1 MIKKEESYTLVT
13 SLILGL
19 VGVFCI
25 LDSRLL
31 GRLNFERPLITC
43 TIVGLLLGNLPV
55 GLTVGASIEL
65 MSLGIVNI
73 GAAAPSDMN
82 MAAIICSAFAILT
95 NATVETSLALAIPI
109 AVLGQMLGVLMRT
122 ILSNLTHV
130 ADKAI
135 AKGNFR
141 RARSMHILWGTLL
154 YSLMYF
160 IPIFLAVYL
169 GTDFVQK
176 LVDVIPAW
184 LTDGLNLG
192 SKFLTAYGI
201 ALLLSSMLNKE
212 LTVYFVLGFFLV
224 GYLGL
229 NMTAIAIFAVILAII
244 LSGLKFRG
252 GAALATAGAAPVRDD
267 YDPLED
273 DDDL

>member
-1 MIKKEESYTLVT
+1 MFVT
-13 SLILGL
+13 ALLLGL

-25 LDSRLL
+25 LDSRIL
-31 GRLNFERPLITC
+31 GRMNFERPLITC
-43 TIVGLLLGNLPV
+43 TIVGALLGDLQT
-55 GLTVGASIEL
+55 GLT
-65 MSLGIVNI
+65 LGIVNI
-73 GAAAPSDMN
+73 GAAAPPDMN
-82 MAAIICSAFAILT
+82 MAAIICAAFAILT
-95 NATVETSLALAIPI
+95 DASAETALALAIPI

-130 ADKAI
+130 ADHAI
-135 AKGNFR
+135 AEGKFR
-141 RARSMHILWGTLL
+141 KAWSMHIVWGTVL

-160 IPIFLAVYL
+160 IPIFLSVYF
-169 GTDFVQK
+169 GTDLVQK
-176 LVDVIPAW
+176 IVAFIPAW

-201 ALLLSSMLNKE
+201 ALLLSTMLNRD
-212 LTVYFVLGFFLV
+212 LTVYFLLGFFFV

-229 NMTAIAIFAVILAII
+229 DITAVAIFAAILAVILT
-244 LSGLKFRG
+244 GLKYG
-252 GAALATAGAAPVRDD
+252 KGAPAAAAAGAAAANPD

>member
-1 MIKKEESYTLVT
+1 MFVT
-13 SLILGL
+13 ALLLGL

-25 LDSRLL
+25 LDSRIL
-31 GRLNFERPLITC
+31 GRMNFERPLITC
-43 TIVGLLLGNLPV
+43 TIVGALLGDLQT
-55 GLTVGASIEL
+55 GLTLGASIEL

-73 GAAAPSDMN
+73 GAA
-82 MAAIICSAFAILT
+82 FAILT
-95 NATVETSLALAIPI
+95 DASAETALALAIPI

-130 ADKAI
+130 ADHAI
-135 AKGNFR
+135 AEGKFR
-141 RARSMHILWGTLL
+141 KAWSMHIVWGTLL

-160 IPIFLAVYL
+160 IPIFLSVYF
-169 GTDFVQK
+169 GTDLVQK
-176 LVDVIPAW
+176 IVAFIPAW

-201 ALLLSSMLNKE
+201 ALLLSTMLNRD
-212 LTVYFVLGFFLV
+212 LTVYFLLGFFFV

-229 NMTAIAIFAVILAII
+229 DITAVAIFAAILAVILT
-244 LSGLKFRG
+244 GLKYG
-252 GAALATAGAAPVRDD
+252 KGAPAAAAAGAAAANPD

>member
-1 MIKKEESYTLVT
+1 MFVT
-13 SLILGL
+13 ALLLGL

-25 LDSRLL
+25 LDSCIL
-31 GRLNFERPLITC
+31 GRMNFERPLITC
-43 TIVGLLLGNLPV
+43 TIVGALLGDLQT
-55 GLTVGASIEL
+55 GLTLGASIEL

-73 GAAAPSDMN
+73 GAAAPPDMN
-82 MAAIICSAFAILT
+82 MAAIICAAFAILT
-95 NATVETSLALAIPI
+95 DASAETALALAIPI

-130 ADKAI
+130 ADHAI
-135 AKGNFR
+135 AEGKFR
-141 RARSMHILWGTLL
+141 KAWSMHIVWGTLL

-160 IPIFLAVYL
+160 IPIFLSVYF
-169 GTDFVQK
+169 GTDLVQK
-176 LVDVIPAW
+176 IVAFIPAW

-201 ALLLSSMLNKE
+201 ALLLSTMLNRD
-212 LTVYFVLGFFLV
+212 LTVYFLLGFFFV

-229 NMTAIAIFAVILAII
+229 DVTAVAIFAAILAVILT
-244 LSGLKFRG
+244 GLKYG
-252 GAALATAGAAPVRDD
+252 KGAPAAAAAGAAAANAD

>member
-1 MIKKEESYTLVT
+1 MFIT

-19 VGVFCI
+19 VGVFTI

-31 GRLNFERPLITC
+31 GRLNFERPLISC
-43 TIVGLLLGNLPV
+43 TIVGLLLGDLQT
-55 GLTVGASIEL
+55 GLAVGASIEL
-65 MSLGIVNI
+65 MSLGLVVI
-73 GAAAPSDMN
+73 GAASPPDMN
-82 MAAIICSAFAILT
+82 MAAIICAAFAILT
-95 NATVETSLALAIPI
+95 DASVETALALAVPI
-109 AVLGQMLGVLMRT
+109 AVLGQILGVLMRT

-135 AKGNFR
+135 AEGNFR
-141 RARSMHILWGTLL
+141 RARSMHIVWGTTL

-160 IPIFLAVYL
+160 VPIFLAVYL
-169 GTDFVQK
+169 GTDVVQK
-176 LVDVIPAW
+176 LVEVIPGW

-201 ALLLSSMLNKE
+201 ALLMSSMLNKN
-212 LTVYFVLGFFLV
+212 LTVYFLLGFFLV

-229 NMTAIAIFAVILAII
+229 NMTAIAIFAAILAFI
-244 LSGLKFRG
+244 LSELKFRG
-252 GAALATAGAAPVRDD
+252 TAPAVAGAAAADAD

>member
-1 MIKKEESYTLVT
+1 MFVT
-13 SLILGL
+13 ALLLGL

-25 LDSRLL
+25 LDSRIL
-31 GRLNFERPLITC
+31 GRMNFERPLITC
-43 TIVGLLLGNLPV
+43 TIVGAMLGDLQT
-55 GLTVGASIEL
+55 GQ
-65 MSLGIVNI
+65 SLGIVNI
-73 GAAAPSDMN
+73 GAAAPPDMN
-82 MAAIICSAFAILT
+82 MAAIICAAFAILT
-95 NATVETSLALAIPI
+95 DASAETALALAIPI

-130 ADKAI
+130 ADHAI
-135 AKGNFR
+135 AEGKFR
-141 RARSMHILWGTLL
+141 KAWSMHIVWGTVL

-160 IPIFLAVYL
+160 IPIFLSVYF
-169 GTDFVQK
+169 GTDLVQK
-176 LVDVIPAW
+176 IVAFIPAW

-201 ALLLSSMLNKE
+201 ALLLSTMLNRD
-212 LTVYFVLGFFLV
+212 LTVYFLLGFFFV

-229 NMTAIAIFAVILAII
+229 DITAVAIFAAILAVILT
-244 LSGLKFRG
+244 GLKYG
-252 GAALATAGAAPVRDD
+252 KGAPAAAAAGAAAANPD

>member
-1 MIKKEESYTLVT
+1 MFVT
-13 SLILGL
+13 SLILGF

-43 TIVGLLLGNLPV
+43 TIVGLLLGNIQT
-55 GLTVGASIEL
+55 GLAVGASIEL
-65 MSLGIVNI
+65 MSLGLVVI
-73 GAAAPSDMN
+73 GAAAPPDMN

-95 NATVETSLALAIPI
+95 DASTETALALAIPI
-109 AVLGQMLGVLMRT
+109 AVLGQMIGVLMRT

-130 ADKAI
+130 ADRSI
-135 AKGNFR
+135 EQGNFR
-141 RARSMHILWGTLL
+141 RARSMHIVWGTLL

-160 IPIFLAVYL
+160 VPIFLAVYL

-176 LVDVIPAW
+176 LVEIIPAW

-201 ALLLSSMLNKE
+201 ALLMSSMLNKD
-212 LTVYFVLGFFLV
+212 LTVYFLLGFFLV
-224 GYLGL
+224 GYIGL
-229 NMTAIAIFAVILAII
+229 NITAIAIFASILAIV
-244 LSGLKFRG
+244 LTGLKFRSG
-252 GAALATAGAAPVRDD
+252 PAVATANGAALADD

>member
-1 MIKKEESYTLVT
+1 MFGT
-13 SLILGL
+13 SVILGL

-65 MSLGIVNI
+65 MSLGLVHI
-73 GAAAPSDMN
+73 GAAQPPDMN
-82 MAAIICSAFAILT
+82 MAAIICAAFAILT
-95 NATVETSLALAIPI
+95 DATVETSLALAIPI

-122 ILSNLTHV
+122 VLSNLTHV

-135 AKGNFR
+135 EDGNFR
-141 RARSMHILWGTLL
+141 RARNLHIVWGTLL

-160 IPIFLAVYL
+160 VPIFLAVYL
-169 GTDFVQK
+169 GTDFVESIVK
-176 LVDVIPAW
+176 MIPLW
-184 LTDGLNLG
+184 LTEGLNLG

-201 ALLLSSMLNKE
+201 ALLMSSMLNKD
-212 LTVYFVLGFFLV
+212 LCVYFILGFFLV

-229 NMTAIAIFAVILAII
+229 NMTAIAIFAVILAVI
-244 LSGLKFRG
+244 LAGLKFRG
-252 GAALATAGAAPVRDD
+252 GTAAAIAGNAPMSDD

>member
-1 MIKKEESYTLVT
+1 MFVT
-13 SLILGL
+13 SLVLGL

-65 MSLGIVNI
+65 MSMGIVNI
-73 GAAAPSDMN
+73 GAAAPPDMN

-95 NATVETSLALAIPI
+95 DASVETS
-109 AVLGQMLGVLMRT
+109 LGVLMRT

-130 ADKAI
+130 ADRAI
-135 AKGNFR
+135 GEGKFA
-141 RARSMHILWGTLL
+141 RARSMHIVWGTIL

-160 IPIFLAVYL
+160 VPIFLAVYL

-176 LVDVIPAW
+176 VVEVIPAW
-184 LTDGLNLG
+184 LTDGLNLS
-192 SKFLTAYGI
+192 SKFLTAYGL
-201 ALLLSSMLNKE
+201 ALLLSIMLNKE
-212 LTVYFVLGFFLV
+212 LTVFFLLGFFLV

-229 NMTAIAIFAVILAII
+229 NMTAIAIFAVIMAII
-244 LSGLKFRG
+244 LSGLKFRS
-252 GAALATAGAAPVRDD
+252 GAAPAMAGNASAVED

>member
-1 MIKKEESYTLVT
+1 MFVT
-13 SLILGL
+13 ALLLGL

-31 GRLNFERPLITC
+31 GRMNFERPLITC
-43 TIVGLLLGNLPV
+43 TIVGLLLGDLQT
-55 GLTVGASIEL
+55 GLTLGASIEL

-73 GAAAPSDMN
+73 GAAAPPDMN
-82 MAAIICSAFAILT
+82 MAAIICAAFAILT
-95 NATVETSLALAIPI
+95 DASAETALALAIPI

-130 ADKAI
+130 ADHAIVEGKFRKAW
-135 AKGNFR
+135 
-141 RARSMHILWGTLL
+141 SMHIVWGTIL

-160 IPIFLAVYL
+160 TPIFLSVYF
-169 GTDFVQK
+169 GTDLVQK
-176 LVDVIPAW
+176 IVSFIPAW

-201 ALLLSSMLNKE
+201 ALLLSTMLNRD
-212 LTVYFVLGFFLV
+212 LTVYFLLGFFLV
-224 GYLGL
+224 GYLG
-229 NMTAIAIFAVILAII
+229 MDITAVAIFAAILAVILT
-244 LSGLKFRG
+244 GLKYG
-252 GAALATAGAAPVRDD
+252 KGAPAAAAAGAAVANAD

>member
-1 MIKKEESYTLVT
+1 MLIT

-19 VGVFCI
+19 VGVFTI

-31 GRLNFERPLITC
+31 GRLNIERPLISC
-43 TIVGLLLGNLPV
+43 TIVGLLLGDLQT
-55 GLTVGASIEL
+55 GLAVGASIEL
-65 MSLGIVNI
+65 MSLGLVVI
-73 GAAAPSDMN
+73 GAAAPPDMN
-82 MAAIICSAFAILT
+82 MAAIICAGFAILT
-95 NATVETSLALAIPI
+95 DASVETALALAVPI

-135 AKGNFR
+135 EEGNFK
-141 RARSMHILWGTLL
+141 RARSMHIVWGTLL

-160 IPIFLAVYL
+160 VPIFLAVYL
-169 GTDFVQK
+169 GTDVVQR
-176 LVDVIPAW
+176 LVEVIPAW

-201 ALLLSSMLNKE
+201 ALLMSSMLNKN
-212 LTVYFVLGFFLV
+212 LTVYFLLGFFLV

-229 NMTAIAIFAVILAII
+229 NMTAIAIFAAILAFI
-244 LSGLKFRG
+244 LSELKFRS
-252 GAALATAGAAPVRDD
+252 AAPVTAGAAPVSDD

-273 DDDL
+273 DDEL